1 MTQTEIEDK
10 LGYAHTCLGDRVWR
24 LVETGL
30 LQYIVLPSNS
40 SCSKYKLY
48 CGYNGMKIYY
58 VDKKGLARWFEKQ
71 FLGFRKAINNRLRR
85 NFGLEL
91 VFKIEEIR

>member
-24 LVETGL
+24 LVENGL
-30 LQYIVLPSNS
+30 LQYVVLPSNS

-71 FLGFRKAINNRLRR
+71 FLGF
-85 NFGLEL
+85 
-91 VFKIEEIR
+91 